1 MDAQVLAAEK
11 PDALAASAPLIPP
24 APKVHAKDLKNLGAA
39 WAMMR
44 NMIGA
49 WSESGFDTLMIPYRF
64 LGQPGL
70 VVSDPA
76 GVRHVLG
83 AGAARYRRPYQMSRI
98 LRPIVGDGLLL
109 TDGETWRRQRKALAP
124 AFTPKAVETLL
135 PHFIAA
141 GQALTDGLADHDRA
155 NLSETFH
162 RATLDAVLRA
172 LFSRSALGEGAHLAQ
187 IARDYLQ
194 GRANVNLFDLL
205 ARGPDDFGFAE
216 RPRRIQGARWMAAVG
231 ALIDER
237 KTAEPQRQGGDLLDS
252 LLAARDED
260 GQALPDIEVRDQCGT
275 MLAAGFETTSRL
287 LFWAAYLLALD
298 PKTQTR
304 IRAEILAF
312 PPDKIRT
319 LDDLSAWPL
328 TRSVLLE
335 TLRLYPPAPT
345 MSREAIAEDEVQG
358 HRVSP
363 GDVITI
369 SPWLIHRHRK
379 LWDQPTAFL
388 PERFLNHSSPWGVD
402 AFIPFG
408 AGARICI
415 GASFAMAESQI
426 LLGSL
431 LSQFKVAMA
440 DDRPVVPVAKISLGP
455 DREPDFTLTP
465 ITQTRP

>member
-1 MDAQVLAAEK
+1 MVAQVRC
-11 PDALAASAPLIPP
+11 PLVPP
-24 APKVHAKDLKNLGAA
+24 APKVHARPQTDLRAA
-39 WAMMR
+39 WSMMR
-44 NMIGA
+44 NMVGA
-49 WSESGFDTLMIPYRF
+49 WSESDFDTLMIPYTF

-76 GVRHVLG
+76 GVKQVLG
-83 AGAARYRRPYQMSRI
+83 VQAARYQRPFQMSRI

-109 TDGETWRRQRKALAP
+109 TEGETWRRQRKALAP

-135 PHFIAA
+135 PHFIVA
-141 GQALTDGLADHDRA
+141 GQTLADSLAGRDRA

-172 LFSRSALGEGAHLAQ
+172 LFSRAASGEGAQLAA
-187 IARDYLQ
+187 IARDYLH

-205 ARGPDDFGFAE
+205 ARAPGDFGFAE
-216 RPRRIQGARWMAAVG
+216 RPRLAQGARWMTAVA
-231 ALIDER
+231 ALIDAR
-237 KTAEPQRQGGDLLDS
+237 KAAGPRAQGGDLLDS

-260 GQALPDIEVRDQCGT
+260 GQPLPDSEIRDQCGT

-298 PKTQTR
+298 PKTQAR
-304 IRAEILAF
+304 VQAEIQAF
-312 PPDKIRT
+312 PPDRIRT
-319 LDDLSAWPL
+319 LEDLSAWPL

-335 TLRLYPPAPT
+335 TLRLYPPAPM
-345 MSREAIAEDEVQG
+345 MSREVIAEDEIQG
-358 HRVSP
+358 CKVLP
-363 GDVITI
+363 GHVITI

-388 PERFLNHSSPWGVD
+388 PERFLGHSSPWGMD

-408 AGARICI
+408 AGPRVCI

-426 LLGSL
+426 LLGGL
-431 LSQFKVAMA
+431 LSRFKIAMA
-440 DDRPVVPVAKISLGP
+440 DDRPVIPVAKISLGP
-455 DREPDFTLTP
+455 DREPDFRLTP
-465 ITQTRP
+465 IARK